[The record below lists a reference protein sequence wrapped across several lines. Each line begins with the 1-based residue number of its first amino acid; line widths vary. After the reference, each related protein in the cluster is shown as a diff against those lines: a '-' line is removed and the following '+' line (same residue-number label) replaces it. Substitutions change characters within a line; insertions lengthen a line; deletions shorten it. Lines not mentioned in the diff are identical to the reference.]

1 TFALQNTLCCHTKA
15 VNHLAISLD
24 KTCLISI
31 GDNASMVVWSVASGE
46 KLFVTELPF
55 NGAVMV
61 ASWVSGDGSC
71 FVVGF
76 ASGDLH

>member
-1 TFALQNTLCCHTKA
+1 
-15 VNHLAISLD
+15 
-24 KTCLISI
+24 
-31 GDNASMVVWSVASGE
+31 MVVWSVASGE

-76 ASGDLH
+76 ASGDLHHFWSTGRKVIKIYIGSNLTLSPCT